1 MAAGEEVKLLGGWF
15 SPFSHRVE
23 LALKLKGIPHQVL
36 QEDLSNKSPLLLKN
50 NPVYEKIPVLIHN
63 QKPISESFVILEYID
78 ETWKRNPLLPQDPHD
93 KALARFWASFIDD
106 KLAEAVRRTITTQ
119 GEQQQQDVKKATEAL
134 EILEGELKIK
144 GKRFFGGETLG
155 IVDIMLGWISIWLG
169 VIEEFAG
176 VQVID
181 PENFPVIEKWKRD
194 FLQVPAVKESL
205 PQRDLLVGYFENF
218 RRFKLAS
225 VPAPGN

>member
-23 LALKLKGIPHQVL
+23 LALKLKGIPH
-36 QEDLSNKSPLLLKN
+36 
-50 NPVYEKIPVLIHN
+50 

-169 VIEEFAG
+169 VIEE
-176 VQVID
+176 
-181 PENFPVIEKWKRD
+181 
-194 FLQVPAVKESL
+194 
-205 PQRDLLVGYFENF
+205 LLVS
-218 RRFKLAS
+218 R
-225 VPAPGN
+225 